1 MWICICAVRPCLCVS
16 MRTLCLPVHVCL
28 CVREIYGVWPWKMI
42 CLTAHVLAHASLAP
56 SKKTSYSFQTPLPLN
71 RRSRRR
77 KRRAAA
83 KLRPKLKFLWTTAV
97 SRCCLFFSPLVQ
109 SVTFCC
115 FCRLKHVFLPHYIP
129 SPRLLCPG
137 AQAHWSS
144 LHPHLCS
151 ALQVS
156 ASGTERPGTTVSKQL
171 YCVSTIVFCLRFF
184 LFLFFWLPPPSVWCS
199 CRMKTSPPS
208 VEDSARAP
216 LRTTNYKLG
225 ACHRPPL

>member
-16 MRTLCLPVHVCL
+16 MLESCLPVHVCL
-28 CVREIYGVWPWKMI
+28 CVREIYCVRPWTVI

-56 SKKTSYSFQTPLPLN
+56 SKKTSYSLQTPLSLN

-97 SRCCLFFSPLVQ
+97 SRCCLFFNPLVQ
-109 SVTFCC
+109 SVTFFFFFFAASSMY
-115 FCRLKHVFLPHYIP
+115 FCLTT
-129 SPRLLCPG
+129 SPPAPPCLLCPG

-171 YCVSTIVFCLRFF
+171 YCVSAIVFCLRF
-184 LFLFFWLPPPSVWCS
+184 PPPSVWCP

-208 VEDSARAP
+208 AENGARAP

-225 ACHRPPL
+225 ARHRPPL